1 MFSKSKFLTK
11 IVILAGL
18 EVILGPLGTIL
29 GPPGT
34 LLAIPGGRP
43 GGAHRFKE
51 GAGSAQSERFGIPP
65 LPKAI
70 S

>member
-1 MFSKSKFLTK
+1 MVS
-11 IVILAGL
+11 LAGKWPWL
-18 EVILGPLGTIL
+18 EREQDFQG
-29 GPPGT
+29 
-34 LLAIPGGRP
+34 AA

-51 GAGSAQSERFGIPP
+51 GAGRARKGRFGTPP